1 MWMTVAC
8 GPLCCDCS
16 KLHQEQAQTARVGE
30 LARLSQKELESQLV
44 GKMDVHSL
52 KTSPHVTLRPTYAWY
67 IFFCFLIIQ
76 KLWRS
81 ATLPDDW
88 GGQGGQKNGG
98 LIFFGQERT
107 PSSTVPKQ
115 DTWKH
120 SIGGKVD
127 LFRFAWKLQYW
138 NDFKKTYVLHF
149 AFQIDL
155 YNFIIVVL
163 LHCNGNCNILTVK
176 HPNQRFARKRKLE
189 GTPIGM
195 I

>member
-52 KTSPHVTLRPTYAWY
+52 KTSPHVTLRPTYDT
-67 IFFCFLIIQ
+67 FFFVFWLFRNCDEVPPSQ
-76 KLWRS
+76 M
-81 ATLPDDW
+81 TG

-138 NDFKKTYVLHF
+138 NDLKKTYVLHF

-155 YNFIIVVL
+155 ILSSWFYFIAMAIAI
-163 LHCNGNCNILTVK
+163 C
-176 HPNQRFARKRKLE
+176 
-189 GTPIGM
+189 
-195 I
+195 